1 MWSKIIALNC
11 SFKRNLSYFCQF
23 WKKTTCT
30 LYSNGFYT
38 ACVIDLDRLKSNG
51 SVKQYKLYIK
61 WKIWKIAFIHC
72 PLECL
77 LKGMLQID
85 VGLKNPK
92 PCNYP
97 PLSFDSAEVEYEL
110 LRATI
115 NYANTFLQ
123 FRQFF
128 ISHQTSYTSCTFY
141 TGNIIRHRRR
151 YKNVQIYRGSR
162 DLVVGLRYSHL
173 SLCSDVGLPVI
184 ELYISISE

>member
-1 MWSKIIALNC
+1 
-11 SFKRNLSYFCQF
+11 
-23 WKKTTCT
+23 
-30 LYSNGFYT
+30 
-38 ACVIDLDRLKSNG
+38 
-51 SVKQYKLYIK
+51 
-61 WKIWKIAFIHC
+61 
-72 PLECL
+72 
-77 LKGMLQID
+77 MLQID
-85 VGLKNPK
+85 VVLKNPK

-97 PLSFDSAEVEYEL
+97 PLSFDSPEVEYEL

-128 ISHQTSYTSCTFY
+128 ISRQTSYIVYFY

-173 SLCSDVGLPVI
+173 SLFSDVGLPVI
-184 ELYISISE
+184 ELYIPISE